1 MISKFGFARVCACDG
16 ECSCMFCIVCIVILT
31 EIDFSAK
38 SVCRNYVLFCLNY
51 YFFRSVC
58 RASFTCML
66 YPYVLGVRMHILGV
80 YVLHCFCVLTEI
92 LSSAE
97 NFFSAEYVCM
107 YIFCFTFVFICFS
120 FCLSRVLYV
129 HVVQG
134 VCSRCAHVCSWCAHV
149 MVSVAA
155 SFTLILHVG

>member
-1 MISKFGFARVCACDG
+1 MCACDG

-97 NFFSAEYVCM
+97 NWLLLCVFVCFDSFFNCVDCVCACILYM
-107 YIFCFTFVFICFS
+107 VCFWC
-120 FCLSRVLYV
+120 V
-129 HVVQG
+129 HTTVYG
-134 VCSRCAHVCSWCAHV
+134 GYRSD
-149 MVSVAA
+149 
-155 SFTLILHVG
+155 

>member
-1 MISKFGFARVCACDG
+1 MCACDG

-97 NFFSAEYVCM
+97 NFFSAEYVCV
-107 YIFCFTFVFICFS
+107 FCFSLRLDCFS

-129 HVVQG
+129 HVKQSI
-134 VCSRCAHVCSWCAHV
+134 CFWCAHVCGECSC
-149 MVSVAA
+149 M
-155 SFTLILHVG
+155 FCILFLRC